1 MEESWSSQE
10 DKRMKT
16 KNDILIKVLS
26 LGVGLAVGI
35 VLIAKVFF
43 ELSYDSFYKDIDRV
57 YTINTWY
64 SQNGDE
70 HDYGQVSGAVAVG
83 FMEEVPG
90 VEVGTRTTSVFNGDI
105 YLDEEGNKLK
115 ATLVCADTCFF
126 QVFER
131 PILAGDPAK
140 ILGKWGG
147 VMVSRSFAEKLMDE
161 MPGRA
166 GHDGNVTPDL
176 IGGLSSVIGK
186 VIYNEDMEGL
196 KLPIEGVFEDFPK
209 NGSLSYDILLS
220 MDTYGKQSTDNWLG
234 NDRYKGYV
242 KLMPGVDPNTLTD
255 AIRKMQEAHQPVAQM
270 EAQGMRLTYFL
281 KPFSKMHTSMP
292 EVKSQVILLSIVAA
306 LLILISLLNYILIVI
321 SSMVKRSKE
330 VGVRKCY
337 GAESKHIYGMLS
349 KEALLHIALSLALA
363 AAIIFAGRSI
373 IENLLGVPFQTLLV
387 SRSILAIGLVIL
399 FVLVIS
405 IVVPAELYQRI
416 PVCAALKNYTE
427 NSRSWKLGLLSVQ
440 VLINV
445 FLVVMMLII
454 GRQYQKVNHSN
465 PGYDYKNL
473 FYINMFDGDR
483 QAQVRAVETLR
494 SLPEVSGVATS
505 YNLPYEGSNGDNIYL
520 PDDERELFNVADQY
534 DCSEG
539 FYELMGIEFVDGR
552 APRDSTEMAVDEKFV
567 ARMADFADWSD
578 GAVGKQVC
586 ITGHDH
592 PVVLSN
598 NMGVT
603 PYTISGVYKS
613 YLIGNLTRVDPR
625 PSVLFRAEIGSMSSW
640 MPHILFKIPG
650 QDGNDEKDMAR
661 NADGRP
667 GRFDRPSLDKVR
679 EALEQAL
686 EGREINII
694 SYEEQMR
701 AAYDDSK
708 KMRNT
713 MALGAVF
720 SLLIALLGLIGFI
733 KDESLRRSKEMAV
746 RKINGGTTR
755 DILGAFAKD
764 ILVLSTVMALIAC
777 IAAFF
782 VAHKWLEQF
791 AEKVSLNPLYFLGG
805 AILVL
810 LIVLGVVVLNCLRIA
825 RANPVESLKNE

>member
-1 MEESWSSQE
+1 
-10 DKRMKT
+10 MKT
-16 KNDILIKVLS
+16 NNDTLIKVLS
-26 LGVGLAVGI
+26 LGVGLAVGV

-57 YTINTWY
+57 YSIYTWY

-70 HDYGQVSGAVAVG
+70 NDYGQVSGAVAVG

-90 VEVGTRTTSVFNGDI
+90 VEVGTRTTYVFHDVDT
-105 YLDEEGNKLK
+105 YLDEDGNKLK

-126 QVFER
+126 KVFDR
-131 PILAGDPAK
+131 PILAGDPIKALAK
-140 ILGKWGG
+140 YGT
-147 VMVSRSFAEKLMDE
+147 VMVSRSFAEKMGGVQECIGQQICNRD
-161 MPGRA
+161 A
-166 GHDGNVTPDL
+166 ADL
-176 IGGLSSVIGK
+176 K
-186 VIYNEDMEGL
+186 FT
-196 KLPIEGVFEDFPK
+196 IEGIFEDFPK
-209 NGSLSYDILLS
+209 NGSLDYDILLS
-220 MDTYGKQSTDNWLG
+220 MATYSEWSTTNWLG

-242 KLMPGVDPNTLTD
+242 KLMPGVDPNTLSD
-255 AIRKMQEAHQPVAQM
+255 GIRKMQEAHQSIEEL
-270 EAQGMRLTYFL
+270 EAIGLSLTYFL
-281 KPFSKMHTSMP
+281 KPFSSLHTSNR
-292 EVKSQVILLSIVAA
+292 EVKTQVILLSIVAA

-321 SSMVKRSKE
+321 SSLVKRSKE

-387 SRSILAIGLVIL
+387 PRSILAIGLVIL

-405 IVVPAELYQRI
+405 IVVPAELYKRI
-416 PVCAALKNYTE
+416 PVDAALKNYTE
-427 NSRSWKLGLLSVQ
+427 NSRRWKLGLLGVQ

-454 GRQYQKVNHSN
+454 GRQYQKVSNSN
-465 PGYDYKNL
+465 PGYDYENL
-473 FYINMFDGDR
+473 FYVDIFGGDY
-483 QAQVRAVETLR
+483 QEHVRAVQVLEGL
-494 SLPEVSGVATS
+494 SEVTGVATS
-505 YNLPYEGSNGDNIYL
+505 YNLPYRGASGNNVHI
-520 PDDERELFNVADQY
+520 PDDQRELFNIADQY
-534 DCSEG
+534 DCSDG
-539 FYELMGIEFVDGR
+539 FFELMGIPFIEGR
-552 APRDSTEMAVDEKFV
+552 APKGDLEIAVDEKFV
-567 ARMADFADWSD
+567 ARMADFTDWSD
-578 GAVGKQVC
+578 GAVGKQVF
-586 ITGHDH
+586 ITEHG
-592 PVVLSN
+592 PVTDD
-598 NMGVT
+598 GIPYYYTVT
-603 PYTISGVYKS
+603 GVYKS
-613 YLIGNLTRVDPR
+613 YLIGNLQGVDPR
-625 PSVLFRAEIGSMSSW
+625 PSVMFHGEIGKDY
-640 MPHILFKIPG
+640 MPHILFKVDPKALPKV
-650 QDGNDEKDMAR
+650 KD
-661 NADGRP
+661 
-667 GRFDRPSLDKVR
+667 
-679 EALEQAL
+679 ALAQSL

-713 MALGAVF
+713 MAIGAVF

-733 KDESLRRSKEMAV
+733 RDESIRRSKEMAV
-746 RKINGGTTR
+746 RKINGAANR
-755 DILGAFAKD
+755 DILGTYAKD
-764 ILVLSTVMALIAC
+764 IMVLSSVMAVIAC
-777 IAAFF
+777 IASFF